1 MNHYLNCTPR
11 ECREY
16 ESVTL
21 DVPTEAV
28 DDILTYARILSDEKN
43 ITARKAMTDIVR
55 GVYNELFEKIMT
67 VKIVRMLNGEDM
79 SLMCRK
85 HILTKNITHL

>member
-16 ESVTL
+16 ESVPL

-55 GVYNELFEKIMT
+55 GVYNELFEK
-67 VKIVRMLNGEDM
+67 NYD
-79 SLMCRK
+79 RK
-85 HILTKNITHL
+85 NRKNAQRRGRKP